1 MFPTIRESDQV
12 EPTGSLGIGPI
23 GDLETEDDLNDP
35 LGGAAIA
42 GASLSGLHIT

>member
-23 GDLETEDDLNDP
+23 GTLESEDDLNDP
-35 LGGAAIA
+35 LGGVVMA
-42 GASLSGLHIT
+42 GASLSRPRIT